1 MTSDPNTLDMF
12 ADSADRPG
20 DLSCAVEIAATISE
34 ALDRARGRGLNRA
47 DVAQKMSWHLGERLS
62 ENMLNAYA
70 AQSHEKHEISLRR
83 AIALDLVLGEDALL
97 RLYTAKRGGRAV
109 MSDDDAAL
117 LEWAR
122 LHREEKALSE
132 RKRALEAVL
141 RTRPGK

>member
-1 MTSDPNTLDMF
+1 MNTDPNTPDLF
-12 ADSADRPG
+12 AESADRPG

-34 ALDRARGRGLNRA
+34 ALERARNRGMPRA
-47 DVAQKMSWHLGERLS
+47 DVARKMSWHLGERLS
-62 ENMLNAYA
+62 ENMLDAYA

-83 AIALDLVLGEDALL
+83 AVALDLVLGEDALL
-97 RLYTAKRGGRAV
+97 CLYAAKRGGRSV
-109 MSDDDAAL
+109 VSEDDAAL

-141 RTRPGK
+141 RTRVGK

>member
-1 MTSDPNTLDMF
+1 MTADPNTLDMF
-12 ADSADRPG
+12 ADAADRPG

-34 ALDRARGRGLNRA
+34 ALERARNRGLPRA
-47 DVAQKMSWHLGERLS
+47 EVARKMGWHLGERLS
-62 ENMLNAYA
+62 ENMLDAYA
-70 AQSHEKHEISLRR
+70 AQSHDKHEISLRR
-83 AIALDLVLGEDALL
+83 AIALDMVLGEDALL
-97 RLYTAKRGGRAV
+97 RLYVGKRGGRSV